1 MLRFI
6 LKSLQTLLVI
16 TGAILLS
23 TLAINAADSL
33 KNPSSS
39 LLAGALS
46 SITKS
51 GGSACPSGM
60 VSVGAPKGSYCID
73 VYEASAGETC
83 SYKTPANQEQTR
95 ANLDFG
101 TCLPATV
108 KGAVP
113 WRNISQDQAAA
124 ACAKAGKRLPTN
136 EEWFFAALGTPD
148 PSENWGASGCN
159 VNKNWGQYDPGTT
172 GSGSSCVSPLGAYDM
187 IGNVWEW
194 VGETTKEGKYGDAS
208 LPDAGYVKGSDEKG
222 IPSETGSEPD
232 DNYHRDRF
240 WLMKEGT
247 RGMFRGGF
255 FGSGSDAGIYT
266 LHAEMPPSFVGTAVG
281 FRCVK

>member
-46 SITKS
+46 GITKT
-51 GGSACPSGM
+51 SACPSGM
-60 VSVGAPKGSYCID
+60 VSVGAPKGEYCID
-73 VYEASAGETC
+73 AYEASAGAAC
-83 SYKTPANQEQTR
+83 AFRDPGNQNETR
-95 ANLDFG
+95 ANIDFASC
-101 TCLPATV
+101 TPV
-108 KGAVP
+108 SEKGAVP
-113 WRNISQDQAAA
+113 WRNISQDQAAV

-148 PSENWGASGCN
+148 PAENFGSADCN
-159 VNKNWGQYDPGTT
+159 VNKNWGQYDPGKT
-172 GSGSSCVSPLGAYDM
+172 GSGAACVSPLGAYDM

-194 VGETTKEGKYGDAS
+194 VGETAKEGKYGDS
-208 LPDAGYVKGSDEKG
+208 PLPDAGYVKGADEKG
-222 IPSETGSEPD
+222 IPSETGADPD

-240 WLMKEGT
+240 WLTKEGT

-255 FGSGSDAGIYT
+255 FGSGADAGLYT
-266 LHAEMPPSFVGTAVG
+266 LHAEMPPSFIGTAIG

>member
-1 MLRFI
+1 MLRFL
-6 LKSLQTLLVI
+6 LKSLQTFLVI

-46 SITKS
+46 SITKTS
-51 GGSACPSGM
+51 SACPSGM

-73 VYEASAGETC
+73 AYEASAAEAC
-83 SYKTPANQEQTR
+83 LYRDPANQDQTR
-95 ANLDFG
+95 SNLD
-101 TCLPATV
+101 TAACLPVSV
-108 KGAVP
+108 KGVVP
-113 WRNISQDQAAA
+113 WRNISQDQAAV

-148 PSENWGASGCN
+148 PSENWGVSGCN
-159 VNKNWGQYDPGTT
+159 VNKNWGQYDPGKT
-172 GSGSSCVSPLGAYDM
+172 GTGVNCVSPLGAYDM

-194 VGETTKEGKYGDAS
+194 AGETTKEGKYDNS
-208 LPDAGYVKGSDEKG
+208 PIPDAGYVRGSDEKG
-222 IPSETGSEPD
+222 IPSETAADPD
-232 DNYHRDRF
+232 ENYHRDRF
-240 WLMKEGT
+240 WIVKEGT

-255 FGSGSDAGIYT
+255 FGSGSDAGVYT
-266 LHAEMPPSFVGTAVG
+266 LHAEMTPSFVGTAVG